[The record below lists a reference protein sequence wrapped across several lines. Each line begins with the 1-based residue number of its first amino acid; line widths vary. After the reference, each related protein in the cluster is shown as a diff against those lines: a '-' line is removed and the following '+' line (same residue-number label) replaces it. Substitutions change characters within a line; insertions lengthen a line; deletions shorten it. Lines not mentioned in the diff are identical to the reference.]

1 MGVIKAVTALLVVVA
16 TIGLGAAKGK
26 IGSLAIA
33 SDPATVQQTVSTTIP
48 ADGTCSTSSSSS
60 SSNG

>member
-1 MGVIKAVTALLVVVA
+1 VFNINALLVVVA

-33 SDPATVQQTVSTTIP
+33 VVTPF
-48 ADGTCSTSSSSS
+48 
-60 SSNG
+60 